1 MSATE
6 LLNVD
11 ILRPDDLLVLSVQ
24 AVNLRLDTS
33 APDQP
38 RLVRNIPGEAAY
50 LVYVFPPQSIA
61 EQAFFE
67 TARVTQQPS
76 FNTPPGPPGP
86 PATADSLTAPG
97 GVAAW
102 VAGESRLVFRLP
114 SGLTEIEFSVAGLL
128 DWAPLEPVFPAAAQ
142 VMPGASSGPS
152 GAPPIAAPGS
162 LETSLEL
169 PYRLMM
175 SPNVMQGAQPG
186 WEHAALPV
194 LHRGRAELWHTRLGQ
209 LERTAGR
216 IQFTEASTASPV
228 PLRAVWSPDF
238 VADGP
243 LPTSDPTPPAPRTAM
258 DASDRD
264 QIVILTSGFSGYT
277 LTETSGSQPYVPAPV
292 NASRVFLSAL
302 GGWLTSRGAWPYPV
316 SYELWDVRRHLGP
329 VVEPA
334 TTVELAPIAELAAAA
349 EPAAVIVRPEVV
361 GLDLI
366 EWDHLA
372 TQGRDHHVKIVYE
385 GFAYPTGHRLT
396 LVKVTER
403 KVLAPNGDAG
413 NPANSPVAYLRQRMY
428 IVPREH
434 DKSYLDAPYTYHGRE
449 MPLASLVRI
458 NTKVTPDLDPPPDPA
473 NWFWINV
480 GGNPF
485 QFHMAARDLAGK
497 EFSFLAP
504 LIFVSLSATAA
515 DLDDVATDYVAD
527 ADRRRSA
534 VAGQKV
540 TYADPAAGH
549 TALKTRAFYF
559 TAQPT
564 GEQAPYPVAPFI
576 PVLDNAEVTVPSL
589 PEILGQQ
596 AAVLIKLYQ
605 PYLASGL
612 DPNAGVFA
620 EIDGTQPGVSFSADR
635 SGGFAQPNIVLTA
648 LSARKGLVSG
658 AAADA
663 AQGKINPGAY
673 FGPTDAKLFG
683 TVPLGNLIPVDAQSL
698 ASAAD
703 NAPTIRTE
711 AKPNATHPKE
721 LVTVLT
727 WHPQLQDFDG
737 RQVQPTPIP
746 VQVLFNTGGTSA
758 LKLQVTIR
766 TDLSGKPPTSEAL
779 GELTN
784 FTLQLFGVVGIAI
797 ASIKFTSKNGAKSL
811 VALDLAHNNP
821 IGFDGPLQFVQTL
834 ANILPPGLFGGKGPS
849 IKPTSTELKVSYT
862 LGLPPITCG
871 VFSLEHIAI
880 MAGLDLPYLDGKP
893 AVEFAFASRSK
904 PFLLT
909 VEIFGG
915 GGFVHLVVGADGVQM
930 VEGAL
935 EFGGNFAFDIGVA
948 SGGVHA
954 MAGIYFQ
961 LKGTK
966 TDLTGFVDIG
976 GEVSVLGIISISLDL
991 NISLTWEHSDKGN
1004 LIEGRATM
1012 TVSVH
1017 VLFFSASVQLSVER
1031 SFSAGGG
1038 DPRVG
1043 QLVTVQQWSEY
1054 AGAFA

>member
-1 MSATE
+1 LHVNATE
-6 LLNVD
+6 QLNLE

-33 APDQP
+33 AADQP

-67 TARVTQQPS
+67 TAQVTQQPS
-76 FNTPPGPPGP
+76 FNTPPGPPQP
-86 PATADSLTAPG
+86 PTTADPLAAPG

-114 SGLTEIEFSVAGLL
+114 SGMAEIEFSMSGLL
-128 DWAPLEPVFPAAAQ
+128 DWAQLEPVFPAAAQ

-152 GAPPIAAPGS
+152 GTPPITAPGS

-175 SPNVMQGAQPG
+175 SPNVMQGVEPG
-186 WEHAALPV
+186 WEHAAVPV
-194 LHRGRAELWHTRLGQ
+194 LHGGRAELWHTRLGQ
-209 LERTAGR
+209 VKRTGGG
-216 IQFTEASTASPV
+216 IEFTEASPASPV

-243 LPTSDPTPPAPRTAM
+243 LPVPDPTPPAPRTAM
-258 DASDRD
+258 DVSDRD

-277 LTETSGSQPYVPAPV
+277 LTDTSGARPYVPVPV
-292 NASRVFLSAL
+292 DASRVFLSAL
-302 GGWLTSRGAWPYPV
+302 GGWLTSRGAWPFPV
-316 SYELWDVRRHLGP
+316 SYRVWPVRRP
-329 VVEPA
+329 VRPIVEPA
-334 TTVELAPIAELAAAA
+334 PTADLSVAADRAS
-349 EPAAVIVRPEVV
+349 IVVGPEVV

-396 LVKVTER
+396 LVKVSER
-403 KVLAPNGDAG
+403 KVLAPNGESG
-413 NPANSPVAYLRQRMY
+413 NPADSPVAYLRQRMY

-434 DKSYLDAPYTYHGRE
+434 DKSYLDAPYTHQGRE
-449 MPLASLVRI
+449 MPLASLLRI
-458 NTKVTPDLDPPPDPA
+458 NTKVTPDLDPPP
-473 NWFWINV
+473 NGVNRFWINV
-480 GGNPF
+480 GGQPF
-485 QFHMAARDLAGK
+485 QFHMTARDLAGQ

-504 LIFVSLSATAA
+504 LIFVSLSASAA
-515 DLDDVATDYVAD
+515 DLDAVATDYVAD
-527 ADRRRSA
+527 AERRRSA

-540 TYADPAAGH
+540 AYADPAAGH

-564 GEQAPYPVAPFI
+564 GEQAPYVVAPFI

-596 AAVLIKLYQ
+596 TAVLIKLYA

-658 AAADA
+658 AASDA

-683 TVPLGNLIPVDAQSL
+683 TVPIGDLIPVDAQSL

-727 WHPQLQDFDG
+727 WHPQLKDFDG
-737 RQVQPTPIP
+737 RLKPTPIP

-758 LKLQVTIR
+758 LKLQVKIQN
-766 TDLSGKPPTSEAL
+766 DLSGKPPTSEAT

-784 FTLQLFGVVGIAI
+784 FTLQLFDVVGIAI
-797 ASIKFTSKNGAKSL
+797 ASIKFTSKDGAKSL
-811 VALDLAHNNP
+811 VALDLAKNNP

-834 ANILPPGLFGGKGPS
+834 ADILPPGLFGGKGPS
-849 IKPTSTELKVSYT
+849 IKPTSNELKVSYT
-862 LGLPPITCG
+862 LGLPPMTCG

-893 AVEFAFASRSK
+893 AVEFGFASRSK

-915 GGFVHLVVGADGVQM
+915 GGFVHLIVGADGVQM

-966 TDLTGFVDIG
+966 SDLTGFVDIG

-991 NISLTWEHSDKGN
+991 NISLSWEHSDKGD

-1017 VLFFSASVQLSVER
+1017 VLFFSADVQLSVER

-1038 DPRVG
+1038 DPRVA
-1043 QLVTVQQWSEY
+1043 QLVTVHQWSEY

>member
-1 MSATE
+1 MNAPLTLS
-6 LLNVD
+6 
-11 ILRPDDLLVLSVQ
+11 ILRPDDLLVLSVR

-33 APDQP
+33 APDRP
-38 RLVRNIPGEAAY
+38 RLARDAPGEAAY

-67 TARVTQQPS
+67 TAAVTQQPS
-76 FNTPPGPPGP
+76 FNTPPGPPQP
-86 PATADSLTAPG
+86 PTTADPLVAPG

-102 VAGESRLVFRLP
+102 VAGTSRLVFRLP
-114 SGLTEIEFSVAGLL
+114 SGLTEIEYSIAGLL
-128 DWAPLEPVFPAAAQ
+128 DWAQLELVLPAAAQ
-142 VMPGASSGPS
+142 VLPGAASGQSGP
-152 GAPPIAAPGS
+152 PPIAAPGS

-175 SPNVMQGAQPG
+175 SPNLMPGDVQPG
-186 WEHAALPV
+186 WEHAAAPV
-194 LHRGRAELWHTRLGQ
+194 LHAGRAELWHTRLGR
-209 LERTAGR
+209 LERSGGQL
-216 IQFTEASTASPV
+216 QFTEASPASPV
-228 PLRAVWSPDF
+228 PMRAVWSPDF

-243 LPTSDPTPPAPRTAM
+243 LPPDDPTHPYPRTAM
-258 DASDRD
+258 AASDRD

-277 LTETSGSQPYVPAPV
+277 LTKTTGPQPYLPVPV
-292 NASRVFLSAL
+292 NASRVFLSSL
-302 GGWLTSRGAWPYPV
+302 GGWLTSRGAWADPV
-316 SYELWDVRRHLGP
+316 SYQLREIPRIPRP
-329 VVEPA
+329 PVEPA
-334 TTVELAPIAELAAAA
+334 VALP
-349 EPAAVIVRPEVV
+349 RPEVV
-361 GLDLI
+361 PLDLI
-366 EWDHLA
+366 EWNHLA
-372 TQGRDHHVKIVYE
+372 TQGRDHYVKIVYE
-385 GFAYPTGHRLT
+385 GYAYPTGHRLT
-396 LVKVTER
+396 LVKVSER

-413 NPANSPVAYLRQRMY
+413 NPAASPVAYLRQRMY

-434 DKSYLDAPYTYHGRE
+434 DKSYLDSPYTHHGRE
-449 MPLASLVRI
+449 MPFASLVRI
-458 NTKVTPDLDPPPDPA
+458 DTKVTPDLDPPPAGA

-480 GGNPF
+480 GGNHF
-485 QFHMAARDLAGK
+485 QFHMTARDLAGK
-497 EFSFLAP
+497 QFNFLAP
-504 LIFVSLSATAA
+504 LIFVSLRVTAT
-515 DLDDVATDYVAD
+515 DLDAVAADYVAD
-527 ADRRRSA
+527 AARRRCA
-534 VAGQKV
+534 VGGEKLA
-540 TYADPAAGH
+540 YADPAAGD
-549 TALKTRAFYF
+549 TLLKTRALYF
-559 TAQPT
+559 TAQRT

-589 PEILGQQ
+589 AEILGQQ
-596 AAVLIKLYQ
+596 SAVLIKLYAA
-605 PYLASGL
+605 YLASGL

-620 EIDGTQPGVSFSADR
+620 EIDGAQPGVSFSADR

-658 AAADA
+658 LPSDAAD
-663 AQGKINPGAY
+663 GKINPGAY

-683 TVPLGNLIPVDAQSL
+683 TVPLGDLIPVDAQKL

-711 AKPNATHPKE
+711 AKPNAAHPKE
-721 LVTVLT
+721 LVTHLT
-727 WHPQLQDFDG
+727 WHPQVQDFDG
-737 RQVQPTPIP
+737 QSLSTPIP
-746 VQVLFNTGGTSA
+746 VKVVFNAGGTSA
-758 LKLQVTIR
+758 LKLEVTIR
-766 TDLSGKPPTSEAL
+766 NDLSGNPPTSDAT

-784 FTLQLFGVVGIAI
+784 FTLQLFGVVDITI
-797 ASIKFTSKNGAKSL
+797 ASIKFTSHNGAKSL
-811 VALDLAHNNP
+811 VTLDLANTNP
-821 IGFDGPLQFVQTL
+821 IAFDGPLQFVQTL
-834 ANILPPGLFGGKGPS
+834 ANILPPGLFGGQGPS
-849 IKPTSTELKVSYT
+849 IKPTKTELDVSYT
-862 LGLPPITCG
+862 LGLPPLTCG

-915 GGFVHLVVGADGVQM
+915 GGFVHLIVGADGVQM
-930 VEGAL
+930 VEGSL

-991 NISLTWEHSDKGN
+991 NISLSWQHSDKGN
-1004 LIEGRATM
+1004 VIEGRATM

-1031 SFSAGGG
+1031 SFSAGGA
-1038 DPRVG
+1038 DPDVG
-1043 QLVTVQQWSEY
+1043 QLMTAQQWSLY

>member
-1 MSATE
+1 MNAPLPLSM
-6 LLNVD
+6 D

-33 APDQP
+33 APHRP
-38 RLVRNIPGEAAY
+38 RLVRDVPADPAY

-67 TARVTQQPS
+67 TAEVKQQPS
-76 FNTPPGPPGP
+76 FNTPPGPPEP
-86 PATADSLTAPG
+86 PTTSDSLTTPG
-97 GVAAW
+97 SVAAW
-102 VAGESRLVFRLP
+102 VAGQSRLVFRLP
-114 SGLTEIEFSVAGLL
+114 AGLNEVDFSIAGLL
-128 DWAPLEPVFPAAAQ
+128 DWAQLEPVLPAAAE
-142 VMPGASSGPS
+142 VMPGASSGSS
-152 GAPPIAAPGS
+152 GSPPIAAPGT

-169 PYRLMM
+169 PYRLIM
-175 SPNVMQGAQPG
+175 SPNVMPGVEPG
-186 WEHAALPV
+186 WEHAAVPV
-194 LHRGRAELWHTRLGQ
+194 LHEGRAELWHTRLGR
-209 LERTAGR
+209 LERAGGETH
-216 IQFTEASTASPV
+216 FTEASSASPV

-243 LPTSDPTPPAPRTAM
+243 LPTPDPTPPNPRTAM

-277 LTETSGSQPYVPAPV
+277 LTETTGSQPYVPAPV
-292 NASRVFLSAL
+292 NASRVFLSSL
-302 GGWLTSRGAWPYPV
+302 GGWLTSRGAWPSPV
-316 SYELWDVRRHLGP
+316 SYRILNAPRHLG
-329 VVEPA
+329 
-334 TTVELAPIAELAAAA
+334 AAA
-349 EPAAVIVRPEVV
+349 EAARAVLPGEVV
-361 GLDLI
+361 PLDLI
-366 EWDHLA
+366 EWNHLA
-372 TQGRDHHVKIVYE
+372 TQGRDHYVKIVYE
-385 GFAYPTGHRLT
+385 GYAYPPGHRVT

-413 NPANSPVAYLRQRMY
+413 NPADSPVAYLRQRMY

-434 DKSYLDAPYTYHGRE
+434 DKSYLDAPYAHEGRE
-449 MPLASLVRI
+449 MPLASLLRI
-458 NTKVTPDLDPPPDPA
+458 DTKVTPDLDPPPDGA
-473 NWFWINV
+473 TWFWINV
-480 GGNPF
+480 GGKPF
-485 QFHMAARDLAGK
+485 QFHMTARDLAGQ

-504 LIFVSLSATAA
+504 LIFVSLKVSAA
-515 DLDDVATDYVAD
+515 DLDAVAVDYVAD
-527 ADRRRSA
+527 TERRRSA

-540 TYADPAAGH
+540 AFADPAAGH
-549 TALKTRAFYF
+549 TALKTRAFFF
-559 TAQPT
+559 TAQRT

-596 AAVLIKLYQ
+596 TAVLIKLYA

-620 EIDGTQPGVSFSADR
+620 EIEGTQPGVSFSADR

-658 AAADA
+658 APSDA

-683 TVPLGNLIPVDAQSL
+683 TVPLGDLIPVDAQSL

-711 AKPNATHPKE
+711 AKPDATHPKE

-727 WHPQLQDFDG
+727 WHPQLKDFDG
-737 RQVQPTPIP
+737 RSKPTPIP

-758 LKLQVTIR
+758 LKLQVTIQN
-766 TDLSGKPPTSEAL
+766 DLNGKPPTSEAT
-779 GELTN
+779 GQLTN
-784 FTLQLFGVVGIAI
+784 FTLQLFGVVDITIG
-797 ASIKFTSKNGAKSL
+797 SIKFTSKNGAKSL
-811 VALDLAHNNP
+811 VTLDLAEHNP
-821 IGFDGPLQFVQTL
+821 IGFDGPLQFIQTL

-849 IKPTSTELKVSYT
+849 IKAGKTELKVSYT
-862 LGLPPITCG
+862 LGLPPLTCG

-904 PFLLT
+904 PFLIT

-915 GGFVHLVVGADGVQM
+915 GGFVHLIVGADGVQM
-930 VEGAL
+930 VEGSL

-961 LKGTK
+961 LKGTNS
-966 TDLTGFVDIG
+966 DLTGFVDIG

-991 NISLTWEHSDKGN
+991 NISLSWQHSDKGN

-1017 VLFFSASVQLSVER
+1017 VLFFSASVELSVER

-1038 DPRVG
+1038 DPDVG
-1043 QLVTVQQWSEY
+1043 QLVTVNQWSEY

>member
-1 MSATE
+1 MNAPSPLT
-6 LLNVD
+6 LT

-24 AVNLRLDTS
+24 AVNFRLDTS
-33 APDQP
+33 APDRP
-38 RLVRNIPGEAAY
+38 RLVHDAPGEAAY
-50 LVYVFPPQSIA
+50 LVYLFPPQSIA

-67 TARVTQQPS
+67 TAEVEQQPS
-76 FNTPPGPPGP
+76 FNTPPGPPEP
-86 PATADSLTAPG
+86 PTTADSLVAPG

-102 VAGESRLVFRLP
+102 VADQSRLVFRLP
-114 SGLTEIEFSVAGLL
+114 SGLTGIEFSITGLL
-128 DWAPLEPVFPAAAQ
+128 DWAQLELVLPAAAQ
-142 VMPGASSGPS
+142 VLPGASSRPS
-152 GAPPIAAPGS
+152 GPPPIAAPGS

-175 SPNVMQGAQPG
+175 SPNIMPGGVQPG
-186 WEHAALPV
+186 WEHAAAPV
-194 LHRGRAELWHTRLGQ
+194 LHAGRAELWHTRLGR
-209 LERTAGR
+209 LERAGEQM
-216 IQFTEASTASPV
+216 QFTEASTASPV
-228 PLRAVWSPDF
+228 PMRAVWSPDF
-238 VADGP
+238 VANGP
-243 LPTSDPTPPAPRTAM
+243 LPAADPTPPDPRTAM
-258 DASDRD
+258 AASDRD

-277 LTETSGSQPYVPAPV
+277 LTETTGSQPYLPVPV

-302 GGWLTSRGAWPYPV
+302 GAWLTSRGAWPYPV
-316 SYELWDVRRHLGP
+316 SYVLRDT
-329 VVEPA
+329 PA
-334 TTVELAPIAELAAAA
+334 HPRPAA
-349 EPAAVIVRPEVV
+349 EPFRAVSRPNVV
-361 GLDLI
+361 PLDLI
-366 EWDHLA
+366 EWNHLA

-385 GFAYPTGHRLT
+385 GYAYPTGHRLT
-396 LVKVTER
+396 LVKVSER

-434 DKSYLDAPYTYHGRE
+434 DKSYLDAPYTHQGRE

-458 NTKVTPDLDPPPDPA
+458 DTKVTPDLDPPPDGA
-473 NWFWINV
+473 TWFWINV

-485 QFHMAARDLAGK
+485 QFHMTARDLAGQ
-497 EFSFLAP
+497 EFNFLAP
-504 LIFVSLSATAA
+504 LIFVSLRVTATDLNAVAA
-515 DLDDVATDYVAD
+515 DYVAD
-527 ADRRRSA
+527 AARRRCA
-534 VAGQKV
+534 VGGQKLA
-540 TYADPAAGH
+540 YADPAAGD
-549 TALKTRAFYF
+549 TLLKTRALYF

-589 PEILGQQ
+589 AEILGQQ
-596 AAVLIKLYQ
+596 SAVLIKLYA

-620 EIDGTQPGVSFSADR
+620 EIDGAQPGVSFSADR

-658 AAADA
+658 APSDAAD
-663 AQGKINPGAY
+663 GKINPGAY

-683 TVPLGNLIPVDAQSL
+683 TVPLGDLIPVDAQSL

-711 AKPNATHPKE
+711 AKPDATHPKE
-721 LVTVLT
+721 LVTTLT
-727 WHPQLQDFDG
+727 WHPQLQEFDG
-737 RQVQPTPIP
+737 RSLPTPIP
-746 VQVLFNTGGTSA
+746 VKVEFNAGGTSA
-758 LKLQVTIR
+758 LKLQVTIHN
-766 TDLSGKPPTSEAL
+766 DLSGNPPTSDAT

-784 FTLQLFGVVGIAI
+784 FTLQLFGVVDITI

-811 VALDLAHNNP
+811 VTLDLADTNP

-834 ANILPPGLFGGKGPS
+834 ANILPPGLFGGQGPS
-849 IKPTSTELKVSYT
+849 IKPTKTELMVSYT
-862 LGLPPITCG
+862 LGLPPLTCG

-893 AVEFAFASRSK
+893 VVEFAFASRSK

-915 GGFVHLVVGADGVQM
+915 GGFVHLIVGADGVQM
-930 VEGAL
+930 VEGSL

-961 LKGTK
+961 LKGTDA
-966 TDLTGFVDIG
+966 DLTGFVDIG

-991 NISLTWEHSDKGN
+991 NISLSWQHSDQGN
-1004 LIEGRATM
+1004 VIEGRATM

-1031 SFSAGGG
+1031 SFSAGGT
-1038 DPRVG
+1038 DPDVG
-1043 QLVTVQQWSEY
+1043 QLMTAQQWSLY